1 MSKQQQSS
9 LQYSQAT
16 PAQLQAIFGERA
28 QSLRHV
34 LVWIDQDAIQEGD
47 IGFFID
53 SCLNIPDNAAAH
65 LVFTWN
71 DLHPDDTWRVLA
83 VQQYVRK
90 VLRVVPEV
98 LATLCLEQRRHLR
111 RCVLG
116 RDTNN
121 SREIRASVRF
131 SLWQRICTAADIC
144 SWE

>member
-1 MSKQQQSS
+1 MSKQQ
-9 LQYSQAT
+9 AT
-16 PAQLQAIFGERA
+16 QKHFKASHAQLHAIYGERA

-71 DLHPDDTWRVLA
+71 DINPDDTWRVLP
-83 VQQYVRK
+83 VQQYVRT
-90 VLRVVPEV
+90 VLRVVPEI

-116 RDTNN
+116 HDTKN
-121 SREIRASVRF
+121 SREIRASDRF

>member
-1 MSKQQQSS
+1 MSKQQA
-9 LQYSQAT
+9 SQKHFKAS
-16 PAQLQAIFGERA
+16 PAQLHAIYGERA

-47 IGFFID
+47 ICHFID

-71 DLHPDDTWRVLA
+71 DIDPDDTWRVQP
-83 VQQYVRK
+83 VQQYVRT
-90 VLRVVPEV
+90 VLRVVPEI
-98 LATLCLEQRRHLR
+98 LATLCLEQRRYLR

-116 RDTNN
+116 HDKNN

-131 SLWQRICTAADIC
+131 PLWRSICAAADIC